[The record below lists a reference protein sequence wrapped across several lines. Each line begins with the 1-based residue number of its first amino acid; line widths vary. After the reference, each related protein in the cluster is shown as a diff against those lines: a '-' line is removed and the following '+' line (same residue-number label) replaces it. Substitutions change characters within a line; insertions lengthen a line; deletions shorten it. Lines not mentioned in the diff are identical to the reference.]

1 MNHTLIQYFT
11 YGKWMARIL
20 GKKGRKRS
28 LLMWVNE
35 WSRILPVFH
44 TGVEV
49 EEFCHMIA
57 CYNAKIYRQ
66 ATKH

>member
-1 MNHTLIQYFT
+1 MDGQDF
-11 YGKWMARIL
+11 GEK
-20 GKKGRKRS
+20 GKKEI
-28 LLMWVNE
+28 LADVVNE